1 MSSIDL
7 SPLAILA
14 IGFFS
19 LLAAVIILA
28 SLASADNRWMDYH
41 HKAYEEDW
49 TLKARKEDR

>member
-1 MSSIDL
+1 MSSIEL

-19 LLAAVIILA
+19 LLAAVNILA

-49 TLKARKEDR
+49 TLKARQEDR